1 VPEEFIVR
9 KIVTLM
15 LALVCLFL
23 CLSGRAFAQDSKS
36 HKATKPLVV
45 DIRNAQEESVGTATL
60 SSDPGGVRIKL
71 DIKNLPPGQHSMHI
85 HQLAKCDAPDFKS
98 AGPHF
103 NAAGHT
109 GQGSMSGDIP
119 NFFLI
124 VGDDHTAH
132 VTVVAPNV
140 TMGKGENSVFTN
152 GGTALVIHA
161 SEGGAPGTPA
171 RIACG
176 VITAPESPSDY

>member
-1 VPEEFIVR
+1 VR
-9 KIVTLM
+9 KIVPFM
-15 LALVCLFL
+15 VAFV
-23 CLSGRAFAQDSKS
+23 CLSGAAFAQDSKS

-45 DIRNAQEESVGTATL
+45 DIRNAQDESVGTATL
-60 SSDPGGVRIKL
+60 SSDPG
-71 DIKNLPPGQHSMHI
+71 QHSMHI
-85 HQLAKCDAPDFKS
+85 HQVAKCEAPDFKS

-124 VGDDHTAH
+124 VGNDRTAH

-140 TMGKGENSVFTN
+140 TMGKGDNSLFTN

-176 VITAPESPSDY
+176 VIATPESASDY

>member
-1 VPEEFIVR
+1 MRSIICATILLAGLSVSAFPQETHSR
-9 KIVTLM
+9 VT
-15 LALVCLFL
+15 
-23 CLSGRAFAQDSKS
+23 G
-36 HKATKPLVV
+36 KPVVV
-45 DIRNAQEESVGTATL
+45 DIKNAQGETVGTAALT
-60 SSDPGGVRIKL
+60 SVPEGVRIKL

-85 HQLAKCDAPDFKS
+85 HQIAKCDPPDFKS

-103 NAAGHT
+103 NAAGHAQDGT
-109 GQGSMSGDIP
+109 TSGDIP

-124 VGDDHTAH
+124 VSDDHTAH

-140 TMGKGENSVFTN
+140 TMGADSHSVFSN

-161 SEGGAPGTPA
+161 SEGGAPGSPA

-176 VITAPESPSDY
+176 AITKPE

>member
-1 VPEEFIVR
+1 VR
-9 KIVTLM
+9 KIVPFM
-15 LALVCLFL
+15 VAFV
-23 CLSGRAFAQDSKS
+23 CLSGAAFAQDSKS

-45 DIRNAQEESVGTATL
+45 DIRNAQDESVGTATL

-85 HQLAKCDAPDFKS
+85 HQVAKCEAPDFKS

-124 VGDDHTAH
+124 VGNDRTAH

-140 TMGKGENSVFTN
+140 TMGKGDNSLFTN

-176 VITAPESPSDY
+176 VIATPESASDY

>member
-1 VPEEFIVR
+1 MKSIAC
-9 KIVTLM
+9 LG
-15 LALVCLFL
+15 ALFA
-23 CLSGRAFAQDSKS
+23 CLSLPAFAQDNPA
-36 HKATKPLVV
+36 HNKPVV
-45 DIRNAQEESVGTATL
+45 VTIKNAQNETVGTAAL
-60 SSDPGGVRIKL
+60 SSSSEGVRIKL

-85 HQLAKCDAPDFKS
+85 HQVAKCDPPDFKS

-103 NAAGHT
+103 NAANHT
-109 GQGSMSGDIP
+109 PDGTTSGDIP

-124 VGDDHTAH
+124 VGEDHAAH

-140 TMGKGENSVFTN
+140 TMGSDAHSVFSN

-161 SEGGAPGTPA
+161 SEGAAPGSPA

-176 VITAPESPSDY
+176 VISKPE

>member
-1 VPEEFIVR
+1 
-9 KIVTLM
+9 M
-15 LALVCLFL
+15 LVFVCL
-23 CLSGRAFAQDSKS
+23 SRGASAQDSKS
-36 HKATKPLVV
+36 HKASKAVVV
-45 DIRNAQEESVGTATL
+45 DIRNAQNESVGTATL

-85 HQLAKCDAPDFKS
+85 HQVAKCEGPDFKS

-124 VGDDHTAH
+124 VGEDHTAH

-140 TMGKGENSVFTN
+140 TMGKGDNSLFTN

-161 SEGGAPGTPA
+161 SEGRAPGTPA

-176 VITAPESPSDY
+176 VIATPESPSNY

>member
-1 VPEEFIVR
+1 MRSIAS
-9 KIVTLM
+9 VTVL
-15 LALVCLFL
+15 LA
-23 CLSGRAFAQDSKS
+23 CLSASAAAQDSHS
-36 HKATKPLVV
+36 HAATKPVVV
-45 DIRNAQEESVGTATL
+45 DIKNTQGESVGTASLTP
-60 SSDPGGVRIKL
+60 SPDGVKFKL

-85 HQLAKCDAPDFKS
+85 HQNAKCEAPDFKS

-103 NAAGHT
+103 SAAGHAA
-109 GQGSMSGDIP
+109 GGPMAGDIP

-124 VGDDHTAH
+124 VAADRTAH

-140 TMGKGENSVFTN
+140 TMGSDDHSVFSN

-161 SEGGAPGTPA
+161 AESGEPGSPA

-176 VITAPESPSDY
+176 VISKAE

>member
-1 VPEEFIVR
+1 M
-9 KIVTLM
+9 KS
-15 LALVCLFL
+15 LVSLTVLFA
-23 CLSGRAFAQDSKS
+23 CLSTPAFAQD
-36 HKATKPLVV
+36 AARGKPVIV
-45 DIRNAQEESVGTATL
+45 SIKNAQGDTVGTAVL
-60 SSDPGGVRIKL
+60 SSTAEGVRIKL

-85 HQLAKCDAPDFKS
+85 HQVAQCDPPDFKS

-103 NAAGHT
+103 NAANHT
-109 GQGSMSGDIP
+109 QGGMMSGDIP

-124 VGDDHTAH
+124 VGEDHTAH

-140 TMGKGENSVFTN
+140 TMGSDAHSVFSN

-161 SEGGAPGTPA
+161 SEGTAPGSPA

-176 VITAPESPSDY
+176 VITKSE